1 MDLDVGPALA
11 IGLNITDFGDSAV
24 EDLNAEV
31 TFLDGSQVSYTA
43 IAEFPLPGGN
53 GLFWGID
60 TGSFHEP
67 FKSIRFNCGSGC
79 ADNCG
84 IDEVYLVLAPPPVVE
99 SVWLGKMLTELPNK
113 PAGFISR
120 PLPVRTRLPLRKL
133 D

>member
-1 MDLDVGPALA
+1 MTLHMDLDVGPALA

-67 FKSIRFNCGSGC
+67 FKSIRFNCVGVAS
-79 ADNCG
+79 
-84 IDEVYLVLAPPPVVE
+84 
-99 SVWLGKMLTELPNK
+99 
-113 PAGFISR
+113 
-120 PLPVRTRLPLRKL
+120 
-133 D
+133 